1 MKPTLKVILG
11 TIIFF
16 IFGLIPVA
24 RADFT
29 PTPEGFEN
37 AVRVFCGDPAEISD
51 RSLDP
56 GEQADYYYVSGNDLA
71 VGQVLTIDVD
81 TADDG
86 ATLDTILEVYLD
98 SDPDTNTDTEK
109 PIAVAELTSLLP
121 LNEDPY
127 LELPIDVLGT
137 YYLVIY
143 DETGENKTG
152 AYTLSLKCAD
162 PSSIPDPVPVE
173 VGDLLGFTS
182 GSIVKINPADGTSD
196 VRFTPLGV
204 GSIADLEY
212 QSNTRT
218 LFVAVNENPGSIIA
232 VNPDSGALVQTFN
245 LVSDSGTVVPRVVA
259 LEAGENMLY
268 GVQTDPSGEQF
279 TLVLVTMDV
288 ESGTATLTPVVSF
301 PWPVRALA
309 FNQSERMLYGA
320 SGTDLV
326 RIDLTTSPAVVEKAA
341 LTGLSFTI
349 TALDF
354 NQEDVLYGVDVSGNL
369 LKIDHAS
376 RQVLESIPIQNSAAV
391 TTTLASADPSASVSG
406 LTFVVGDP
414 PVVDPIKTICSSS
427 LTDQTAESS
436 ESLNPRLKRLQ
447 LKRNPLHGAI
457 GLFKFEGK
465 ADEILSLIRV
475 ESEEQDPAEAE
486 ENSKFSWL
494 EKLLPG
500 CNSKGRVFV
509 SIRDAIPGVKFRVT
523 NKGELPLEMTDV
535 HLPADGWYYLMVIRP
550 LPRFYQSDYCLTL
563 KSEDPESKAWETLE
577 VAWPTDESAQD
588 GALTSDEAQTAE
600 FLNDESAEEP
610 VSETTVES
618 PTAGAPAIEE
628 ETTVEPSSEVVAP
641 AEEPASETTVES
653 PTTGAPAIGEETTVE
668 PSSEV
673 VASAEEPASGT
684 TDESTMAGA
693 PAIEEETTV
702 EPSSEVVAPA
712 EEPASET
719 TDESAMVGAP
729 AIEE

>member
-11 TIIFF
+11 TIILF
-16 IFGLIPVA
+16 IFGLIPVV

-37 AVRVFCGDPAEISD
+37 AVRVFCSDPAEISD

-56 GEQADYYYVSGNDLA
+56 GEQADYYYISETDLA

-81 TADDG
+81 TVDSG
-86 ATLDTILEVYLD
+86 KTLDTILEVYLD
-98 SDPDTNTDTEK
+98 SDPNTNTDTEK

-127 LELPIDVLGT
+127 LELPIDVIGT

-143 DETGENKTG
+143 DESGENKTG
-152 AYTLSLKCAD
+152 AYTLSLTCAD
-162 PSSIPDPVPVE
+162 PSTIPDPVPVE
-173 VGDLLGFTS
+173 VGDLLGFTG
-182 GSIVKINPADGTSD
+182 GSIVKINPADGSSD
-196 VRFTPLGV
+196 VRFASLGV
-204 GSIADLEY
+204 SLIADLEY
-212 QSNTRT
+212 QSNSRT
-218 LFVAVNENPGSIIA
+218 LFIAVNDNPGSIVAI
-232 VNPDSGALVQTFN
+232 NPDSGALVQTFN
-245 LVSDSGTVVPRVVA
+245 LVSDAGTAVPRVVA
-259 LEAGENMLY
+259 LEAGEDMLY

-279 TLVLVTMDV
+279 SLVLVTMDV

-301 PWPVRALA
+301 PWPVQALA

-326 RIDLTTSPAVVEKAA
+326 KIDLSTSPPVVEKAA

-349 TALDF
+349 SALDF
-354 NQEDVLYGVDVSGNL
+354 NNEDVLYGVDISGNL
-369 LKIDHAS
+369 LKIDHAT
-376 RQVLESIPIQNSAAV
+376 RQVVESIPIKNSAAV
-391 TTTLASADPSASVSG
+391 TTALASADPSAGISG
-406 LTFVVGDP
+406 LTFVVGEP
-414 PVVDPIKTICSSS
+414 PAVDPIKTICSSS
-427 LTDQTAESS
+427 FTDQTDENS

-457 GLFKFEGK
+457 GLFKFQGK
-465 ADEILSLIRV
+465 ANEILSLIRV

-494 EKLLPG
+494 KKLLPG

-509 SIRDAIPGVKFRVT
+509 SIRDAIPGVKFRMT
-523 NKGELPLEMTDV
+523 TKGELPLEMENV
-535 HLPADGWYYLMVIRP
+535 QLPPVDGWYYLMVIRP
-550 LPRFYQSDYCLTL
+550 LPRFYESDYCLTL

-600 FLNDESAEEP
+600 VLNDESANEGSPDSEDTTLGETTGVVP
-610 VSETTVES
+610 SITTSESQDVQGVNETTVEQPS
-618 PTAGAPAIEE
+618 EVVAPAAEPASETTDESAMVGAPTIEE
-628 ETTVEPSSEVVAP
+628 ETTVEQ
-641 AEEPASETTVES
+641 
-653 PTTGAPAIGEETTVE
+653 
-668 PSSEV
+668 
-673 VASAEEPASGT
+673 
-684 TDESTMAGA
+684 
-693 PAIEEETTV
+693 
-702 EPSSEVVAPA
+702 SSEVVAPA